1 MIERLLTAGPRG
13 RSVALVALVVISIAA
28 WLQLPHLKLDR
39 SDDRLISKDDPGW
52 AQFHRMQADFGSEQS
67 VIVYLRAK
75 DLWTV
80 ERLKQLQAVTI
91 AFENTPE
98 FTSVSDLLTAT
109 SIRDKGDYVDAGPLM
124 VLVPATPER
133 LPELRDDAQYSPI
146 IRNNFIS
153 KDGLATAISLGYVS
167 NAEDPNH
174 ELKIFNLI
182 EQRVQPLQENFDV
195 TFQLGRPRLNAEID
209 RGLFKDLKELI
220 PASLLILVIVITYFL
235 RSVRVIPIP
244 LVTSGL
250 SVLWTLGFMAVSGI
264 PVTLLTAMIPT
275 LIIVVGSVEDVH
287 LMASYLEGLRRSIGS
302 DSIEKSIESDPI
314 DLRRQAIGHMAR
326 HVGLPIVI
334 TALTTAI
341 GFIANVIT
349 EIPLIFE
356 FALASAFAMVAN
368 LIVTVLTVPL
378 MLHWLGPRVSHPEH
392 ASGMPGGIIG
402 LVVGAVE
409 GASERG
415 PVIVIAATIAVMAW
429 FGSKALDVYVNNDP
443 LSYFPDHHP
452 FVRDAHTVHEE
463 LAGLQVFSV
472 ILTSATAGL
481 FETSE
486 GMQKIDAVQALLDN
500 QGLYDK
506 TLSLATLMS
515 LMHQE
520 FHAGDT
526 GYYRIPDAAEDIDL
540 YLSSLTR
547 SDLEPFVTE
556 DYTTARISVRHNVTD
571 SVRLNTAVDELI
583 EVMPTILGPDI
594 EFAVTGKN
602 LMVNR
607 AAESLMKGQIASLI
621 LILFIIFV
629 LFTVL
634 YTSWLAGLL
643 ALVPNLIPIVLNFG
657 LMGFLGVPL
666 NPGTAMVAA
675 IAIGVAVDD
684 TIHLMTRFGT
694 ESKLHLDERDAVR
707 ATIRGEAVPI
717 VSTSIAL
724 ALGFG
729 VLSLSNFSI
738 VAQFGL
744 LAGATMIYAAVA
756 DLLIMPI
763 LLRHLRLAT
772 VWDIVALQLDRQ
784 VLVNCPLF
792 RGMSQYQVKKVVV
805 LSHIE
810 DYASGEVMI
819 EQGTVSSGMYVVLR
833 GRANISIT
841 GDDIN
846 HDIVEIEIA
855 PGDIVG
861 EIGFSGD
868 NVKRTATVTA
878 KEPMTVVRLEAG
890 STRKGLRF
898 YPRIAARLHQNIS
911 NILGAR
917 LRESHQR
924 FLELKKTQA
933 E

>member
-1 MIERLLTAGPRG
+1 
-13 RSVALVALVVISIAA
+13 
-28 WLQLPHLKLDR
+28 
-39 SDDRLISKDDPGW
+39 
-52 AQFHRMQADFGSEQS
+52 
-67 VIVYLRAK
+67 
-75 DLWTV
+75 
-80 ERLKQLQAVTI
+80 
-91 AFENTPE
+91 
-98 FTSVSDLLTAT
+98 
-109 SIRDKGDYVDAGPLM
+109 
-124 VLVPATPER
+124 
-133 LPELRDDAQYSPI
+133 
-146 IRNNFIS
+146 
-153 KDGLATAISLGYVS
+153 
-167 NAEDPNH
+167 
-174 ELKIFNLI
+174 
-182 EQRVQPLQENFDV
+182 
-195 TFQLGRPRLNAEID
+195 
-209 RGLFKDLKELI
+209 
-220 PASLLILVIVITYFL
+220 
-235 RSVRVIPIP
+235 
-244 LVTSGL
+244 
-250 SVLWTLGFMAVSGI
+250 
-264 PVTLLTAMIPT
+264 
-275 LIIVVGSVEDVH
+275 
-287 LMASYLEGLRRSIGS
+287 
-302 DSIEKSIESDPI
+302 
-314 DLRRQAIGHMAR
+314 
-326 HVGLPIVI
+326 
-334 TALTTAI
+334 
-341 GFIANVIT
+341 
-349 EIPLIFE
+349 
-356 FALASAFAMVAN
+356 
-368 LIVTVLTVPL
+368 
-378 MLHWLGPRVSHPEH
+378 
-392 ASGMPGGIIG
+392 
-402 LVVGAVE
+402 
-409 GASERG
+409 
-415 PVIVIAATIAVMAW
+415 
-429 FGSKALDVYVNNDP
+429 
-443 LSYFPDHHP
+443 
-452 FVRDAHTVHEE
+452 
-463 LAGLQVFSV
+463 
-472 ILTSATAGL
+472 
-481 FETSE
+481 
-486 GMQKIDAVQALLDN
+486 
-500 QGLYDK
+500 
-506 TLSLATLMS
+506 
-515 LMHQE
+515 
-520 FHAGDT
+520 
-526 GYYRIPDAAEDIDL
+526 
-540 YLSSLTR
+540 
-547 SDLEPFVTE
+547 
-556 DYTTARISVRHNVTD
+556 
-571 SVRLNTAVDELI
+571 
-583 EVMPTILGPDI
+583 MPTILGPDI

>member
-1 MIERLLTAGPRG
+1 MIKRLLTAGPRG
-13 RSVALVALVVISIAA
+13 RSVALAALVLISTAA
-28 WLQLPHLKLDR
+28 WLQLPDLKLDR

-67 VIVYLRAK
+67 VIIYLRAK
-75 DLWTV
+75 DLWTL

-133 LPELRDDAQYSPI
+133 LPEYRDDAQYSPI

-153 KDGLATAISLGYVS
+153 EDGLATAISLGYINNS
-167 NAEDPNH
+167 DDPNH
-174 ELKIFNLI
+174 ELKIFTLI
-182 EQRVQPLQENFDV
+182 EQRLQPLQKNFDV

-235 RSVRVIPIP
+235 RSVRLIPIP

-250 SVLWTLGFMAVSGI
+250 SVLWTLGFMAAAGI
-264 PVTLLTAMIPT
+264 PVTLLTAMIPA

-287 LMASYLEGLRRSIGS
+287 LMASYLEGLDDGFEDVRR
-302 DSIEKSIESDPI
+302 
-314 DLRRQAIGHMAR
+314 RAIGHMAR

-334 TALTTAI
+334 AALTTAI

-378 MLHWLGPRVSHPEH
+378 MLHWLGPRVSRLEH

-402 LVVGAVE
+402 LVVRAVE

-415 PVIVIAATIAVMAW
+415 PVFVIVATIAVMVW

-443 LSYFPDHHP
+443 LSYFPDDHP

-472 ILTSATAGL
+472 TLMSAKTGL

-486 GMQKIDAVQALLDN
+486 GMKKIDAVQELLDN

-526 GYYRIPDAAEDIDL
+526 DYYKIPDAAADIDL

-571 SVRLNTAVDELI
+571 SVRLNAAVDELI
-583 EVMPTILGPDI
+583 EVMPTILGPHI

-602 LMVNR
+602 LMVSR
-607 AAESLMKGQIASLI
+607 AAESLMKGQISSLV
-621 LILFIIFV
+621 LVLSIIFV

-684 TIHLMTRFGT
+684 TIHLMTRFAT

-744 LAGATMIYAAVA
+744 LAGATVIYAAVA

-810 DYASGEVMI
+810 DYVCGEVI
-819 EQGTVSSGMYVVLR
+819 IQQGTVSSGMYVVLK
-833 GRANISIT
+833 GRASISIT
-841 GDDIN
+841 RDEINLDI
-846 HDIVEIEIA
+846 DEIA

-868 NVKRTATVTA
+868 TVERTATVTA
-878 KEPMTVVRLEAG
+878 TEPMTVVRLEADG
-890 STRKGLRF
+890 TRKGLRF

-917 LRESHQR
+917 LLESHQR
-924 FLELKKTQA
+924 LIDSMTMKT

>member
-1 MIERLLTAGPRG
+1 MINRLLTLDRG
-13 RSVALVALVVISIAA
+13 GRFGALVVVVAVSIAA
-28 WLQLPHLKLDR
+28 WTQLPNLKLDR
-39 SDDRLISKDDPGW
+39 SDDRLISADDPGW
-52 AQFHRMQADFGSEQS
+52 NQFHQMQADFGDEQS

-80 ERLKQLQAVTI
+80 ERLKQLQAVVI

-98 FTSVSDLLTAT
+98 FTSVGDLLTAT
-109 SIRDKGDYVDAGPLM
+109 SIRDQGDYVDAGPLM
-124 VLVPATPER
+124 ILVPTTPEK
-133 LPELRDDAQYSPI
+133 LPGYRDDAQYSPL
-146 IRNNFIS
+146 IRENFIS
-153 KDGLATAISLGYVS
+153 KDGLATAISLGYKS
-167 NAEDPNH
+167 KPQDPNY
-174 ELKIFNLI
+174 EIEIFRLI
-182 EQRVQPLQENFDV
+182 EERVAPLKDDFHV
-195 TFQLGRPRLNAEID
+195 IFQLGRPRLNVEID
-209 RGLFKDLKELI
+209 RGLFKDLRRLI

-235 RSVRVIPIP
+235 KSVRVVPIP

-250 SVLWTLGFMAVSGI
+250 SVLWTLGFMAAAGI
-264 PVTLLTAMIPT
+264 PITLLTAMIPA

-287 LMASYLEGLRRSIGS
+287 LIASYLEGLDDDPEDQHRR
-302 DSIEKSIESDPI
+302 
-314 DLRRQAIGHMAR
+314 AVAHMAR

-341 GFIANVIT
+341 GFFANVIT

-356 FALASAFAMVAN
+356 FALASAFAMIAN
-368 LIVTVLTVPL
+368 LVVTVLTVPL
-378 MLHWLGPRVSHPEH
+378 MLHWLGPRVNRLRRV
-392 ASGMPGGIIG
+392 SGMPGGIIG
-402 LVVGAVE
+402 IIVRAVE
-409 GASERG
+409 TASERG
-415 PVIVIAATIAVMAW
+415 PVVVIAATIAVMLW
-429 FGSKALDVYVNNDP
+429 FGIQAFDVYVNNDP
-443 LSYFPDHHP
+443 LSYFPDDHP
-452 FVRDAHTVHEE
+452 FVHDANTVHEE

-472 ILTSATAGL
+472 TMSSKIPRL
-481 FETSE
+481 FETSA
-486 GMQKIDAVQALLDN
+486 GMKKIDAVQSVIDH

-526 GYYRIPDAAEDIDL
+526 NFHKIPEAAEDIDL

-547 SDLEPFVTE
+547 GDLEGFVTE
-556 DYTTARISVRHNVTD
+556 DYSTARISVRHNVSD
-571 SVRLNTAVDELI
+571 SVRLNAAVDELL
-583 EVMPTILGPDI
+583 EVLPTLLGPDI
-594 EFAVTGKN
+594 EFAITGKN

-621 LILFIIFV
+621 LVLFIIFV

-657 LMGFLGVPL
+657 LMGYLGVPL

-729 VLSLSNFSI
+729 VLALSNFSI

-744 LAGATMIYAAVA
+744 LAAATMIYAAVA

-772 VWDIVALQLDRQ
+772 VWDIVALQLDRN

-792 RGMSQYQVKKVVV
+792 SGMSQFDVKKVVV
-805 LSHIE
+805 LSNMQ
-810 DYASGEVMI
+810 DYDTGETVI
-819 EQGTVSSGMYVVLR
+819 QQGTVSSGMYVILQ
-833 GRANISIT
+833 GRANISIK
-841 GDDIN
+841 GVALALD
-846 HDIVEIEIA
+846 EIG

-861 EIGFSGD
+861 EIGFSGE
-868 NVKRTATVTA
+868 NVERTATVTA
-878 KEPMTVVRLEAG
+878 TEPMTVVRLAAE

-911 NILGAR
+911 NILGSR
-917 LRESHQR
+917 LVESHQR
-924 FLELKKTQA
+924 YIKVLHESGAQQIK
-933 E
+933 